1 MKYKIYLEE
10 EYRDFIKSRTREFAG
25 DLEPD
30 REIECEPDWLDY
42 ELKDYCKYLYNE
54 RDGWEWM
61 KDSTERILAI
71 DELGEV
77 SYYSFELDFEPVF
90 YVYKNKD

>member
-1 MKYKIYLEE
+1 MKYRIYLEQ
-10 EYRDFIKSRTREFAG
+10 EYRDFAG

-30 REIECEPDWLDY
+30 REIECELDWLDY
-42 ELKDYCKYLYNE
+42 ELKDYCDYVYSN

-71 DELGEV
+71 DESGNKL
-77 SYYSFELDFEPVF
+77 YYSFELDFEPVF
-90 YVYKNKD
+90 YISESKD

>member
-1 MKYKIYLEE
+1 MKYKIYLED
-10 EYRDFIKSRTREFAG
+10 EYQDFAG

-30 REIECEPDWLDY
+30 REIECSPDWLDY
-42 ELKDYCKYLYNE
+42 ELKDYCDYLYSN

-61 KDSTERILAI
+61 KGSSERILAI
-71 DELGEV
+71 DESGEKL
-77 SYYSFELDFEPVF
+77 YYSFEVEFEPTF